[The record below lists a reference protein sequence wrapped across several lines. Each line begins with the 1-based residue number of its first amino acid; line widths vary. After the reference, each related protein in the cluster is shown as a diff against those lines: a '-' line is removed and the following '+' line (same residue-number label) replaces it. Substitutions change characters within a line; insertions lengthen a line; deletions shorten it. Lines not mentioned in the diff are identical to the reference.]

1 MFVMSFHNPNLT
13 QDDERILQKQIDV
26 EYKDILEKKKEK
38 KRIESA
44 YTPEEVVVS
53 NFAYE

>member
-1 MFVMSFHNPNLT
+1 MSFHNPNLT